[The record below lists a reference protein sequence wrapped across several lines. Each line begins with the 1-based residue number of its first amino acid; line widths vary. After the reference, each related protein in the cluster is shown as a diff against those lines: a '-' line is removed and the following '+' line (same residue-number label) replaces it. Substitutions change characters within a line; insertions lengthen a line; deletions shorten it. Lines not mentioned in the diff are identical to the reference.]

1 MMWQLEDYK
10 EKHRQNHKLAGRPWV
25 KRKAKGLS
33 KLASSISNTK
43 DLQLQNIIHELE
55 KKFEALPNEQT
66 GTYLDQLES
75 YRAAHR
81 NRSKIHPQKENT
93 RNIASTPLRSQ
104 RGANMSKEF

>member
-1 MMWQLEDYK
+1 
-10 EKHRQNHKLAGRPWV
+10 
-25 KRKAKGLS
+25 
-33 KLASSISNTK
+33 LASSISNSK
-43 DLQLQNIIHELE
+43 DFQPQNIIHELE
-55 KKFEALPNEQT
+55 NTFEALPNEQT

-104 RGANMSKEF
+104 RGANMSKEL